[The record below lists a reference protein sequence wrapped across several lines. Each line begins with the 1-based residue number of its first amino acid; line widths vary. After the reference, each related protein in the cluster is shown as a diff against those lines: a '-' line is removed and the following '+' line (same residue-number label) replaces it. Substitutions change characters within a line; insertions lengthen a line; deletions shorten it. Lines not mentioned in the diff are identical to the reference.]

1 MEKILSVKD
10 LCVSSTKNIQSLILK
25 NIDINIQKGEAFG
38 IMGET
43 GSGKTMAA
51 KAIMG
56 LLPHGVKRTFGQI
69 NLNGSQLHQ
78 LSKKSMRSI
87 LGKDIAFIPQN
98 TSGAFN
104 PLHTIGS
111 QLKFILKNC
120 NGLDN
125 NESEEIAMKWLA
137 TVKLNDIDRIF
148 KSYPFQLSGGQN
160 QRILIAIALAL
171 KPKLLIAD
179 EPTTALDKITKNK
192 IIDLFVELQDQYSLT
207 ILFISHDASVIQNLC
222 KRVAVMYAGEIVE
235 EGTEN
240 EIFNHPKH
248 PYVIDLLKSFPS
260 NKKEKFESVKEDVSN
275 LQYSSKGCG
284 YYPRCSER
292 MDRCQTD
299 NPSLYQITENQ
310 KTRCFLY
317 EGKD

>member
-1 MEKILSVKD
+1 
-10 LCVSSTKNIQSLILK
+10 
-25 NIDINIQKGEAFG
+25 
-38 IMGET
+38 
-43 GSGKTMAA
+43 
-51 KAIMG
+51 
-56 LLPHGVKRTFGQI
+56 
-69 NLNGSQLHQ
+69 
-78 LSKKSMRSI
+78 MRSI

-98 TSGAFN
+98 TAGAFN

-111 QLKFILKNC
+111 QLKSILKNC
-120 NGLDN
+120 NGLN
-125 NESEEIAMKWLA
+125 NSESEEIAMKWLS
-137 TVKLNDIDRIF
+137 TVKLNEIDRIF

-179 EPTTALDKITKNK
+179 EPTTALDKINKNK
-192 IIDLFVELQDQYSLT
+192 ILDLFIELQDQYSLT
-207 ILFISHDASVIQNLC
+207 ILFISHDISVIRNLC

-240 EIFNHPKH
+240 EIFNHPRH
-248 PYVIDLLKSFPS
+248 PYVIDLLKSFHY
-260 NKKEKFESVKEDVSN
+260 NGKENSLKEEDVST
-275 LQYSSKGCG
+275 LQFLSRGCG
-284 YYPRCSER
+284 YYRRCSER

>member
-1 MEKILSVKD
+1 MKKILSVKD
-10 LCVSSTKNIQSLILK
+10 LCVSSTKNTQSSILK
-25 NIDINIQKGEAFG
+25 NIDIEILKGQAYG

-56 LLPHGVKRTFGQI
+56 LLPHGTKRTFGKI
-69 NLNGSQLHQ
+69 NLNGKQLHQ

-98 TSGAFN
+98 TAGAFN

-111 QLKFILKNC
+111 QLKSILKNC
-120 NGLDN
+120 KGLN
-125 NESEEIAMKWLA
+125 NSESEEIAMKWLT
-137 TVKLNDIDRIF
+137 TVKLNDIDRVF

-179 EPTTALDKITKNK
+179 EPTTALDKINKNK
-192 IIDLFVELQDQYSLT
+192 ILDLFIELQDQYSLT
-207 ILFISHDASVIQNLC
+207 ILFISHDISVIQNLC

-240 EIFNHPKH
+240 EIFNHPRH
-248 PYVIDLLKSFPS
+248 PYVIDLLKSFHY
-260 NKKEKFESVKEDVSN
+260 NGKENSLKEEDVST
-275 LQYSSKGCG
+275 LQFLSRGCG
-284 YYPRCSER
+284 YYRRCSER